1 MNIFNQHHFT
11 PETLQLLQNLNL
23 RDGQVAKKL
32 IQLLCHSNEIQF
44 PTIQNT
50 KIKSNEY
57 MESLIQKPRN
67 IFQQCSE
74 KIYDI
79 FGQMDNQIIINAILD
94 HLHEHSC
101 INVLMLF
108 YKGLQNSGLKQQIY
122 QDGYLTEIIE
132 NFENALNSPN
142 SIYLKLSKSTTG
154 DFHMNFT
161 QFLLT
166 HYPTVY
172 SKEQNLQPIQQ
183 IQEKSFQVEPQI
195 QQNKN
200 FKIPPL
206 KLPQNSLEI
215 VGIMTRSTRRADPF
229 KSYSTCSNR
238 FSHSID
244 SAIKFTSGSQAI
256 HKEEDQ
262 SYKLNAKEELQNL
275 AQLLGSYCLTQD
287 LSCLLLKQRRQQL
300 ESLTRLGIN
309 KWPNI
314 LNQCEDP
321 LAQSFEQDQ
330 NKYQKSNKIC
340 RLWGNILYLILKDIK
355 KIQYELCPYSTI
367 LNYLCSNSFQ
377 KNKISSKQ
385 ICQDFDT
392 DIYSKKQLCDQ
403 SKLKSD
409 NGLISEQKIY
419 FLILDLFNSDQQHI
433 KIQQDSYKE
442 QSFEIDESE
451 RSIESPYTVA
461 NIPEMMIPV
470 KNELQ
475 RVVCNYR
482 HSNTTQFSFLKHIQ
496 YRFNFILNTMNMDD
510 NAFYE
515 LEYDLLAILEKY
527 LSYTHN
533 RILLSQFLDYMLEIL
548 VMIKRQIID
557 IINCQLSS
565 SRTPNQSQ
573 YISKSAKHY
582 SQTITNMFKS
592 INIFE
597 TSPDQKSTQL
607 QTQLFQQ
614 QQQFQPSQLKF
625 SSQQQQQLQQQQQ
638 QQHSNL
644 KFKPQKPFIK
654 KYPQI
659 ISTYISII
667 SRLFLRAINDSS
679 IKFLLNVFV
688 NEIFLEMIK
697 NFSSYIFQELNQNKE
712 ENFELH
718 AMRILLFYESILI
731 LFQKHDKEYKQ
742 QVRIFQ
748 GFLNQF
754 LKILQKF
761 IEHHTYLLQKPQVKR
776 VHVYKKA
783 FEVIGISFQYPNEEL
798 SNVMIRYCYVNFIKL
813 YSQSNLN
820 DLKEINMKIQEFNQ
834 KQELS
839 SKQDEKQSKQFSQ
852 IFMNLYIKCL
862 LCIAQNR
869 SEDISRKFYQY
880 RIVEFLTQE
889 IDLEFDI
896 TQIREKPINHQS
908 LMQQQEQ
915 NSQIDSS
922 SNNERLSSK
931 LSDRPNV
938 KLNLQ
943 SVHKQQLE
951 QIQEENQ
958 KQTKKNSQILLKK
971 VLVPTLDLEGKL
983 KTDNFSS
990 QSYSHSPQFNTSSK
1004 QQQNLT
1010 VLQKVQ
1016 PDEVQQNHKRGNSMP
1031 FKSEICIQA
1040 QLSESQR
1047 RMLLQKNINLN
1058 SSDKKQ
1064 PVPKLNL
1071 PNCQQEKELQPQQQ
1085 QQQLKLNICNQAKD
1099 DLFYLSERKLRKIY
1113 SDEELHANCL
1123 SLLICLLIKPI
1134 RGILDD
1140 LYCSQHPIINGK
1152 PNILFLLHH
1161 HLNNS
1166 QNQNVI
1172 KLVLQKIT
1180 NIKIIR
1186 LLKLLCI
1193 QLFDKT
1199 QYTDW
1204 QKIASGA
1211 YGVIYQCKTNLKEP
1225 EYVAIKQ
1232 MGVPKSIY
1240 ERCVLYGLFT
1250 EIACMENFRLNPQV
1264 ATLYDYGVTS
1274 SDYIIVMKKYPYS
1287 LKEWRQQQKGS
1298 LQENLGVYLSLYK
1311 QVLQAVQMLHHHN
1324 ITHYDIKADNILLDD
1339 MHVVLTDFG
1348 ESSIFINEEDEYCVR
1363 NRGTEYIKS
1372 PEMLTLTINSKK
1384 EQDTYDRRKKVGTTR
1399 SSDVWS
1405 LGCLLFEI
1413 LTGELL
1419 FYKKEWVQFYL
1430 QVTQPTEQLISEDKQ
1445 QLLGNNFYIIDFL
1458 KYVLVR
1464 DQKHRPNI
1472 ESVQKR
1478 FEHVHA
1484 LLVTNN
1490 EQKITQQTLLNTK
1503 SFDLLL
1509 EDYHKLVYYNDKKV
1523 AFEQTQPIHLSF
1535 FKVTQELFICD
1546 QNYFKLN
1553 QEKLIE
1559 MGITNVISDSQQLK
1573 ASDLYQF
1580 QYIIFSLENIAQ
1592 LPNYVKAAQLVPH
1605 MLDYLR
1611 QILLHKGKLLIVENH
1626 SSYLRQAL
1634 LLTLSYFFRINAY
1647 EVHNIFN
1654 NQLLFF
1660 NISNLP
1666 ILNILSIY
1674 SNQLTQH
1681 LFTYP
1686 RLQCICGC
1694 VTFILKRDF
1703 NDEKRTKILQCHC
1716 HGNMLCNG
1724 GAGMTKGCSHY
1735 LKFLRK
1741 RYKISWEFIKW
1752 GQIDLEA
1759 FLIGPFNKGSIRQ
1772 ESKIQ
1777 ILLSSMGSNHNLVN
1791 NQSTTDWN
1799 VYQCNKCDM
1808 WMIAYNRQSHELLV
1822 IMNNLYRKNHN
1833 KFFSDKFKLPNLKN
1847 FSLLELK

>member
-11 PETLQLLQNLNL
+11 PETPQLLQNLNL
-23 RDGQVAKKL
+23 RDCQVAKKL
-32 IQLLCHSNEIQF
+32 IQLLCHSSEIQF
-44 PTIQNT
+44 PPIQNT
-50 KIKSNEY
+50 KIKLSEY
-57 MESLIQKPRN
+57 MESLTQKPKN
-67 IFQQCSE
+67 LFQQCSE

-79 FGQMDNQIIINAILD
+79 FGQMENRTIINSILD
-94 HLHEHSC
+94 HLDEHSC

-108 YKGLQNSGLKQQIY
+108 YKCLQNSGLKQQIY
-122 QDGYLTEIIE
+122 EDGYLTEIIE
-132 NFENALNSPN
+132 KFENALTTPN
-142 SIYLKLSKSTTG
+142 SIYMKLSKLSTTG

-161 QFLLT
+161 KFLLT

-172 SKEQNLQPIQQ
+172 SKENNIQPRQS
-183 IQEKSFQVEPQI
+183 IQENSFQVEPSR

-215 VGIMTRSTRRADPF
+215 IGVMTRSTRRADPF

-256 HKEEDQ
+256 HIEEDQ
-262 SYKLNAKEELQNL
+262 SSKLNAKEKLQNL

-287 LSCLLLKQRRQQL
+287 LSYLLLKQRRQQL
-300 ESLTRLGIN
+300 ESLKRLGIN
-309 KWPNI
+309 TWPNI
-314 LNQCEDP
+314 QKEGEDT
-321 LAQSFEQDQ
+321 LAESLEYEQ
-330 NKYQKSNKIC
+330 NKTQKSKIC
-340 RLWGNILYLILKDIK
+340 RLWGNILYFLLKDIK

-367 LNYLCSNSFQ
+367 LNYLCSSSFQ

-385 ICQDFDT
+385 IYQDFDT
-392 DIYSKKQLCDQ
+392 EIYQKKQLCDQ
-403 SKLKSD
+403 SKIKQD
-409 NGLISEQKIY
+409 NGLISEQKVY
-419 FLILDLFNSDQQHI
+419 FLILDLFNCDQQHI
-433 KIQQDSYKE
+433 KLQQDSYKE
-442 QSFEIDESE
+442 QSFENDESE
-451 RSIESPYTVA
+451 RSIESPHTVA

-470 KNELQ
+470 KNELEK
-475 RVVCNYR
+475 VVCNYR

-496 YRFNFILNTMNMDD
+496 YRFNFILSTMDMNK

-533 RILLSQFLDYMLEIL
+533 RILLPQFLDYMIEIL

-557 IINCQLSS
+557 IINCQQSS

-582 SQTITNMFKS
+582 SQTITNMFKP
-592 INIFE
+592 INIFD
-597 TSPDQKSTQL
+597 TSPDQKSNQL

-614 QQQFQPSQLKF
+614 QQQFQPSQLNF
-625 SSQQQQQLQQQQQ
+625 SSQQHQQQQQ
-638 QQHSNL
+638 QQQYSTL
-644 KFKPQKPFIK
+644 KFKSQKPFIQ

-667 SRLFLRAINDSS
+667 SRLLLRAINDSS
-679 IKFLLNVFV
+679 IKFLLNVYV

-697 NFSSYIFQELNQNKE
+697 NFSSYIFQELNSNKE
-712 ENFELH
+712 EGFEIH
-718 AMRILLFYESILI
+718 AMRILLFYESILL

-742 QVRIFQ
+742 QVRLFQ
-748 GFLNQF
+748 GFLSQV
-754 LKILQKF
+754 LKVLQKF
-761 IEHHTYLLQKPQVKR
+761 VEQHTYLLQKPQVIR
-776 VHVYKKA
+776 VQVYKKA
-783 FEVIGISFQYPNEEL
+783 FEVIGLSFQYPNEEL
-798 SNVMIRYCYVNFIKL
+798 STFMIRYCYVNFIKL

-820 DLKEINMKIQEFNQ
+820 DMKEINLKIQEVNQ
-834 KQELS
+834 KQQPS
-839 SKQDEKQSKQFSQ
+839 QKQDEKQSKQLSQ

-862 LCIAQNR
+862 FCIAQNR

-896 TQIREKPINHQS
+896 TQIREKPLNNSS
-908 LMQQQEQ
+908 LLQQEQ
-915 NSQIDSS
+915 NNQVDSS

-931 LSDRPNV
+931 ISDRPNV

-943 SVHKQQLE
+943 SIHKQQLE
-951 QIQEENQ
+951 EIQEEDK
-958 KQTKKNSQILLKK
+958 KQAKKNSQILLKK

-983 KTDNFSS
+983 KQINISS
-990 QSYSHSPQFNTSSK
+990 QSYSHSPQFNTSAK

-1010 VLQKVQ
+1010 VLQKVC
-1016 PDEVQQNHKRGNSMP
+1016 PDDVLYNHKR
-1031 FKSEICIQA
+1031 EICIQA
-1040 QLSESQR
+1040 QLTESQR
-1047 RMLLQKNINLN
+1047 RMLLQKNINPN

-1064 PVPKLNL
+1064 AVPKLNL
-1071 PNCQQEKELQPQQQ
+1071 PNSQQEKEQ
-1085 QQQLKLNICNQAKD
+1085 QQQLKLNFSNQPKD
-1099 DLFYLSERKLRKIY
+1099 ELFYFSERKLRKIY

-1134 RGILDD
+1134 RGTLDD
-1140 LYCSQHPIINGK
+1140 LYCSQYPIINGK
-1152 PNILFLLHH
+1152 PNILYLLHY
-1161 HLNNS
+1161 HLNHP
-1166 QNQNVI
+1166 QNQKVI

-1193 QLFDKT
+1193 SLFDIT

-1211 YGVIYQCKTNLKEP
+1211 YGVIYQCKTNLQEP
-1225 EYVAIKQ
+1225 DFVAIKQ
-1232 MGVPKSIY
+1232 MGTPKSIY
-1240 ERCVLYGLFT
+1240 ERCVLHGLFT
-1250 EIACMENFRLNPQV
+1250 EIACMENFRLTPQV

-1274 SDYIIVMKKYPYS
+1274 SDYIIVMKKYPLS
-1287 LKEWRQQQKGS
+1287 LKEWRQQQKGFF
-1298 LQENLGVYLSLYK
+1298 QDNLGVYLSLYK
-1311 QVLQAVQMLHHHN
+1311 EVLQAVQMLHNHN
-1324 ITHYDIKADNILLDD
+1324 VTHYDIKADNILLDG

-1419 FYKKEWVQFYL
+1419 FFQKEWAQFYL
-1430 QVTQPTEQLISEDKQ
+1430 QVTQPTEQLIPEDKQ
-1445 QLLGNNFYIIDFL
+1445 KLLGNNVYIIDFL

-1472 ESVQKR
+1472 ESVLKR

-1490 EQKITQQTLLNTK
+1490 QQKITQQTLLNTK
-1503 SFDLLL
+1503 SFEILL
-1509 EDYHKLVYYNDKKV
+1509 EDYHKLVYYNDKQV
-1523 AFEQTQPIHLSF
+1523 AIEQAQPIHLSF
-1535 FKVTQELFICD
+1535 FKVTQEIFICD
-1546 QNYFKLN
+1546 QNYFKQN

-1559 MGITNVISDSQQLK
+1559 VGITNVISDTQQLK
-1573 ASDLYQF
+1573 AQDINKF

-1611 QILLHKGKLLIVENH
+1611 LILLHKGKLIIVENH
-1626 SSYLRQAL
+1626 SSYLREAL
-1634 LLTLSYFFRINAY
+1634 LLTLCYFFRLNAY

-1660 NISNLP
+1660 NVSNLP
-1666 ILNILSIY
+1666 ILNKLSIY

-1681 LFTYP
+1681 LLTYP

-1694 VTFILKRDF
+1694 VSFILKRDF
-1703 NDEKRTKILQCHC
+1703 NDEKRTQIQQCHC

-1752 GQIDLEA
+1752 GQIDFDA

-1791 NQSTTDWN
+1791 NSLYSDWN

-1808 WMIAYNRQSHELLV
+1808 WMIAYNKQSHDLLV
-1822 IMNNLYRKNHN
+1822 IMNNLYRKNNN
-1833 KFFSDKFKLPNLKN
+1833 KFFNDKLKLPNLKN
-1847 FSLLELK
+1847 FSLQELR